1 MIRKL
6 SIDYFA
12 YPREKSYLYTTIAV
26 IGYSDDNPYIINID
40 PTNMK
45 HIIIGLLLAACAIP
59 AGAQVEISEQA
70 TASTGFPLYDGGK
83 SCEIYVDPEDFEV
96 VKKTATLFA
105 EDLGRVTGKNGHVTI
120 GDKPGKGKTSS
131 SWAHWGTTAS

>member
-26 IGYSDDNPYIINID
+26 IGYSDDDPYIINID

-70 TASTGFPLYDGGK
+70 TASTDFPLYDGGK
-83 SCEIYVDPEDFEV
+83 SCEIYVAPGDYEV

-105 EDLGRVTGKNGHVTI
+105 EDIRRVTGVKGSAKT
-120 GDKPGKGKTSS
+120 GDPRRGRTSWS
-131 SWAHWGTTAS
+131 